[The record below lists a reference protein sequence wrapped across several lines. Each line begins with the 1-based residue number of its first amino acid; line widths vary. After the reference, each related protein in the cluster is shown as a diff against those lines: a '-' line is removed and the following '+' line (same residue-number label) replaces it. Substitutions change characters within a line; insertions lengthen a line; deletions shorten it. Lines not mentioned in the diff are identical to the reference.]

1 MLLKVHMITGCDV
14 TSKTGTKSA
23 ALKSVPHMYLNNF
36 GENELLES
44 SFVDAE

>member
-1 MLLKVHMITGCDV
+1 MLPAKLGQ
-14 TSKTGTKSA
+14 SLQP
-23 ALKSVPHMYLNNF
+23 LKSDPHMYLNNF